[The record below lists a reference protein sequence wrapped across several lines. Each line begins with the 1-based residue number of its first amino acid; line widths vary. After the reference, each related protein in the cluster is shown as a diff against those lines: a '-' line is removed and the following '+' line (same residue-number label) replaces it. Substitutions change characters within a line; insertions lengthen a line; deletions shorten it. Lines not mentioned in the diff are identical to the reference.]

1 MEKKIKVKLIKSKYG
16 ILQDQRNT
24 LTALGLRRINAEREF
39 ADTPVVRGMIF
50 KVKHLVQVTERE
62 CIKGDCDVS

>member
-1 MEKKIKVKLIKSKYG
+1 MAKKIKVKLIKSKYG

-39 ADTPVVRGMIF
+39 EDTPVVRGMIF
-50 KVKHLVQVTERE
+50 KVKHLVQVTE
-62 CIKGDCDVS
+62 

>member
-1 MEKKIKVKLIKSKYG
+1 MEKKIEVKLIKSKYG

-39 ADTPVVRGMIF
+39 TDTPVVRGMIF
-50 KVKHLVQVTERE
+50 KVKHLVQVTE
-62 CIKGDCDVS
+62 